1 MIGTSTWKKAWEI
14 LDAQDRRSTMIM
26 LGVIILETFS
36 AALSVV
42 SIMPFLLVLSDPSR
56 IQSIAQLHWIYET
69 FGFTSNY
76 AFIVASGVF
85 FIIMIVLTSLFSMFK
100 TYALSRYAAMRS
112 YALAQRLIR
121 VYLQQPYV
129 FFLDRHSGKSSS
141 RILAQAGKTVS
152 GFIKPTLTL
161 VSACLTTLVLLA
173 VMIWV
178 EPVITSVAMLVFGG
192 AYAAIYFANQHRLN
206 RMGREK
212 VDLST
217 ERYKTLGEIFSGIKY
232 VKLLGKERAY
242 HARFAR
248 ASLRLARIGILISL
262 ISSIPKLAMQGLTK
276 AGLIVICLLLVS
288 AETVESATAMAELVP
303 AIGLLAVAAQ
313 RLVPEL
319 GHIYKTFTTMETG
332 AAAVDV
338 VHEDLILNTRS
349 ADAALPRTPPAP
361 LGLKRSLVL
370 KDICYRYP
378 RAERQGLSD
387 INLAVRAG
395 EKIGIV
401 GSTGAGKT
409 TLADVV
415 LGLLEPVTGE
425 LRVDDRPITTNN
437 LHAWQRSVGY
447 VPQDI
452 FLTDATVS
460 ENIALGT
467 EPKDIDQARVE
478 KAARIARIDQFV
490 TQELLEGYATTIG
503 ERGVRLSGG
512 QRQRLGIARALYH
525 DADLIVFDE
534 ATSALDNL
542 TESEVM
548 EAIDALPGDKTVL
561 MIAHRLSTV
570 KRCDRIVVMEKGRIS
585 DIGTWDKLVAT
596 SENFRKLTEL
606 VEPCARA
613 S

>member
-1 MIGTSTWKKAWEI
+1 MIDTVTLKKAWEI
-14 LDAQDRRSTMIM
+14 LDARDRRSTLIM
-26 LGVIILETFS
+26 LGVIILGAFS
-36 AALSVV
+36 ATLSVV
-42 SIMPFLLVLSDPSR
+42 SIMPFLLVLSEPSR
-56 IQSIAQLHWIYET
+56 IQSIAQLNWVYET

-85 FIIMIVLTSLFSMFK
+85 FIVMIALTSLFSIFK
-100 TYALSRYAAMRS
+100 IYMINRYAEMRS

-141 RILAQAGKTVS
+141 RILGQAGKTVT
-152 GFIKPTLTL
+152 GFIKPSLQL
-161 VSACLTTLVLLA
+161 VSACLTTLALVG
-173 VMIWV
+173 VMLWA
-178 EPVITSVAMLVFGG
+178 EPIIASVALLVFAGS
-192 AYAAIYFANQHRLN
+192 YAAVYATNQHRLKL
-206 RMGREK
+206 MGREK
-212 VDLST
+212 VDLAAD
-217 ERYKTLGEIFSGIKY
+217 RYRILGEIFAGIKY

-242 HARFAR
+242 HARFAKP
-248 ASLRLARIGILISL
+248 SLRLARIQILIAV
-262 ISSIPKLAMQGLTK
+262 ISNIPKLAMQGMTK
-276 AGLIVICLLLVS
+276 AGIIVICLLLAS
-288 AETVESATAMAELVP
+288 AEAIESGTAVTEIIPV
-303 AIGLLAVAAQ
+303 IGLLAVAAQ

-319 GHIYKTFTTMETG
+319 GHIYKALTAMKTG

-409 TLADVV
+409 TLADVI

-425 LRVDDRPITTNN
+425 LRVDDRPITMNN
-437 LHAWQRSVGY
+437 MRAWQQTVGY

-452 FLTDATVS
+452 FLTDATIS

-490 TQELLEGYATTIG
+490 RQELSEGYATKIG

-570 KRCDRIVVMEKGRIS
+570 KRCDRIVVLEKGRI
-585 DIGTWDKLVAT
+585 IGTGPWKELEADNPA
-596 SENFRKLTEL
+596 FRAL
-606 VEPCARA
+606 ARGTGEA
-613 S
+613 DAA